1 MTDTLTVQLM
11 FQGRTNAALDLYDS
25 AIAPFELL
33 SRTVYGPDEMGEI
46 GQVKTAW
53 CRIGNVRIHCFDSPV
68 PHDFDFTPSASLCLA
83 LKDEQA
89 VADTFAKLADGG
101 TVLMP
106 LDSYDFSPCFGW
118 VQDRFGVSWQL
129 SVTAPGEAN
138 SHG

>member
-11 FQGRTNAALDLYDS
+11 FQGRANVALDLYDS
-25 AIAPFELL
+25 AIAPLELL
-33 SRTVYGPDEMGEI
+33 SRTLYGPDEMGEN

-68 PHDFDFTPSASLCLA
+68 PHDFDFTPSTSLCLA
-83 LKDEQA
+83 LKDKQA

-106 LDSYDFSPCFGW
+106 LDSYDFSPWFGW
-118 VQDRFGVSWQL
+118 VQDCFGVSWQL
-129 SVTAPGEAN
+129 SVTAPGDAKEN
-138 SHG
+138 V